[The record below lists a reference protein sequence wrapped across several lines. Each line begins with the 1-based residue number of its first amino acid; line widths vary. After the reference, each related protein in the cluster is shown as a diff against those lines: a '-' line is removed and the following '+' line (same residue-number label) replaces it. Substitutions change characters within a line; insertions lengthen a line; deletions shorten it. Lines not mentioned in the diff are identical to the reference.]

1 PPSPHRYSTTLPPPP
16 SPTPFPT
23 RRSSDLPDPGNIGVV
38 PPTNKYLLGDD
49 LQMARNTRVSV
60 GIDHAF
66 TPRVRLGMNYAHVNG
81 SRVLRGLNL
90 NAPVNGVRP
99 SPLFGNIVE
108 VVDDAA
114 SRQHTVSVFWQ
125 VNIL

>member
-49 LQMARNTRVSV
+49 LQMARNIRVSV

-81 SRVLRGLNL
+81 SRVRSEEHMSELQ
-90 NAPVNGVRP
+90 
-99 SPLFGNIVE
+99 
-108 VVDDAA
+108 
-114 SRQHTVSVFWQ
+114 SRFDLVCRLLLEKK
-125 VNIL
+125 NEAR